1 MMEKL
6 PAITGWLWVKEG
18 FALFRKQPAEM
29 STLFLAYM
37 FLMLAIGI
45 LPLLGQILPMVLVP
59 VFSMAFMQA
68 CSHIEQGKKVYP
80 NLLLTGFRSPA
91 FRNLLKLG
99 ALYLLAAIL
108 AVAASALIDGGVFWQ
123 VMSGDKELDAE
134 TIRNSNMSLA
144 MIFSAAVYTPAA
156 MAFWYAAPLIAW
168 QNMGVGKAIFYSFFA
183 VKRAGK
189 AFLVYG
195 LAWFLIGVL
204 LPAIFSSIIALIVA
218 KAIAVVAVL
227 LPLSLMLTVVM
238 YCSFYP
244 TYTHIFGRPHAASKV
259 AEPPSDGAGNQ

>member
-1 MMEKL
+1 MEKL
-6 PAITGWLWVKEG
+6 PARVGWLWIKEG
-18 FALFRKQPAEM
+18 FALFRKQPAEI
-29 STLFLAYM
+29 STLFLSYM

-45 LPLLGQILPMVLVP
+45 VPLIGQILPMLLVP

-68 CSHIEQGKKVYP
+68 CANIEQGKRVYP

-91 FRNLLKLG
+91 LRRLLRLG
-99 ALYLLAAIL
+99 MLYLAAAVL

-123 VMSGDKELDAE
+123 VMSGQKELDPE
-134 TIRNSNMSLA
+134 TMRNSGMSLA
-144 MIFSAAVYTPAA
+144 MLFSAVVYVPAA

-168 QNMGVGKAIFYSFFA
+168 QDMGVGKAIFYSFFA
-183 VKRAGK
+183 VHRARK

-195 LAWFLIGVL
+195 LGWALIGVL
-204 LPAIFSSIIALIVA
+204 LPAIVTSIIALLA
-218 KAIAVVAVL
+218 SRSLVVMLVL

-244 TYTHIFGRPHAASKV
+244 TYTHIFGRPEPATPAA
-259 AEPPSDGAGNQ
+259 